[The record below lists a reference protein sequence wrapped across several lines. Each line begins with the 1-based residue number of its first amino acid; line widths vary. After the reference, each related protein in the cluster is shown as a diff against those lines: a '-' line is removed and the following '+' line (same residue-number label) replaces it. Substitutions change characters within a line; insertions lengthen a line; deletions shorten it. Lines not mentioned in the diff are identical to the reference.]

1 MSRLLVVDDDEHL
14 RTVLA
19 ALLEAAGHSVATA
32 SDGAEALK
40 RVEGEKFDL
49 MVLDV
54 WMPRMTGLEVL
65 ARIKALPAPPKV
77 IMLTAD
83 DTPDTL
89 LGALR
94 EQAYT
99 YLSKPFDP
107 DALLGR
113 VDDALGARPEA
124 LPIEVLSARPSWVEL
139 LVPCQLEV
147 ADRIQGYLKRLEADL
162 PEDVR
167 ESVGLAFRELLLNA
181 IEWGGRL
188 DPNRKVRIAYLR
200 TPRLLLYRIA
210 DPGAG
215 FRFEGLDHSALSN
228 PAEKPL
234 QHIETRQQ
242 KGLRAGGFGIL
253 MTKAMVDELLYN
265 EAQNEVVF
273 VKYLESKEPAR

>member
-1 MSRLLVVDDDEHL
+1 VSRLLVVDDDQNL
-14 RTVLA
+14 REVLA
-19 ALLEAAGHSVATA
+19 TLLEAAGHSVATA
-32 SDGAEALK
+32 ADGAEALE
-40 RVEGEKFDL
+40 RLEREKFDL

-54 WMPRMTGLEVL
+54 WMPRLTGLEVL
-65 ARIKALPAPPKV
+65 SRLKALPAPPKV

-113 VDDALGARPEA
+113 VDDALGAPPETLA
-124 LPIEVLSARPSWVEL
+124 IEVLSARPSWLEL

-147 ADRIQGYLKRLEADL
+147 ADRIQGFLKRLDADL

-181 IEWGGRL
+181 IEWGGKL

-215 FRFEGLDHSALSN
+215 FRFEDLDHSALSN
-228 PAEKPL
+228 PTGQPL
-234 QHIETRQQ
+234 QHIETRQR

-253 MTKAMVDELLYN
+253 MSKAMVDELLYN

-273 VKYLESKEPAR
+273 IKYLETPR

>member
-1 MSRLLVVDDDEHL
+1 VSRLLVVDDDEHL

-19 ALLEAAGHSVATA
+19 TLLEAAGHSVATA
-32 SDGAEALK
+32 DDGAAALE
-40 RVEGEKFDL
+40 RLGREKFDL

-107 DALLGR
+107 DTLLGR
-113 VDDALGARPEA
+113 VDEALGARPET

-147 ADRIQGYLKRLEADL
+147 ADRIQGFLKRLEADL

-167 ESVGLAFRELLLNA
+167 ESVGMAFRELLLNA
-181 IEWGGRL
+181 IEWGGKL

-253 MTKAMVDELLYN
+253 MSKAMVDELLYN

-273 VKYLESKEPAR
+273 VKYLDTKKPAT

>member
-14 RTVLA
+14 REVLA
-19 ALLEAAGHSVATA
+19 TLLESAGHDVATA
-32 SDGAEALK
+32 ADGAEALE
-40 RVEGEKFDL
+40 RLGRDRFDL

-54 WMPRMTGLEVL
+54 WMPRMSGLEVL
-65 ARIKALPAPPKV
+65 AQLKSLPAPPKV

-99 YLSKPFDP
+99 YLCKPFDP
-107 DALLGR
+107 DTLLGR
-113 VDDALGARPEA
+113 VDEALGARPES

-139 LVPCQLEV
+139 VVPCQLEV
-147 ADRIQGYLKRLEADL
+147 ADRIQAFLRRLEADL

-181 IEWGGRL
+181 IEWGGKF
-188 DPNRKVRIAYLR
+188 DANRKVRIAYLR
-200 TPRLLLYRIA
+200 TARLLLYRIA

-215 FRFEGLDHSALSN
+215 FRFEGLEHSALSN
-228 PAEKPL
+228 PAGQPL
-234 QHIETRQQ
+234 QHVQMRQQ

-253 MTKAMVDELLYN
+253 MTKAMVDELIYN
-265 EAQNEVVF
+265 EKQNEVVF
-273 VKYLESKEPAR
+273 IKYLESKEP

>member
-1 MSRLLVVDDDEHL
+1 MSRVLVVDDDANL
-14 RTVLA
+14 REVLA
-19 ALLEAAGHSVATA
+19 SLLEAAGHEVATA
-32 SDGAEALK
+32 ADGAEALE
-40 RVEGEKFDL
+40 RLRREKFDL

-54 WMPRMTGLEVL
+54 WMPRMTGTEVL
-65 ARIKALPAPPKV
+65 AKLKDMDAPPKV

-89 LGALR
+89 LSALR
-94 EQAYT
+94 ERAYT

-113 VDDALGARPEA
+113 VDDALAARPEA
-124 LPIEVLSARPSWVEL
+124 LDIEVLSARPSWVEL
-139 LVPCQLEV
+139 LVPCHLEV
-147 ADRIQGYLKRLEADL
+147 ADRIQGYLKRLDADL
-162 PEDVR
+162 AEDVR

-181 IEWGGRL
+181 IEWGGKL
-188 DPNRKVRIAYLR
+188 DPNRRVRIAYLR

-215 FRFEGLDHSALSN
+215 FRFEDLDHSALSN
-228 PAEKPL
+228 PAGNPL
-234 QHIETRQQ
+234 QHMETRRQ

-253 MTKAMVDELLYN
+253 MSKAMVDELLYN

-273 VKYLESKEPAR
+273 VKYLDKNES

>member
-1 MSRLLVVDDDEHL
+1 MSRLLVVDDDENL
-14 RTVLA
+14 RQVLA
-19 ALLEAAGHSVATA
+19 TLLEAAGHSVAAA

-40 RVEGEKFDL
+40 RLEGEKFDL

-107 DALLGR
+107 DTLLGR

-147 ADRIQGYLKRLEADL
+147 ADRIQGFLKKLEADL

-167 ESVGLAFRELLLNA
+167 ESVGMAFRELLLNA
-181 IEWGGRL
+181 IEWGGKL
-188 DPNRKVRIAYLR
+188 DPRRKVRIAYLR

-215 FRFEGLDHSALSN
+215 FRFDGLDHSALSN
-228 PAEKPL
+228 PAGEPL

-273 VKYLESKEPAR
+273 VKYLETKEPAT

>member
-1 MSRLLVVDDDEHL
+1 MSRVLVVDDDANL
-14 RTVLA
+14 REVLA
-19 ALLEAAGHSVATA
+19 SLLEAAGHEVATA
-32 SDGAEALK
+32 ADGAEALE
-40 RVEGEKFDL
+40 RLRREKFDL

-54 WMPRMTGLEVL
+54 WMPRMTGTEVL
-65 ARIKALPAPPKV
+65 AKLKDMDAPPKV

-89 LGALR
+89 LSALR
-94 EQAYT
+94 ERAYT

-113 VDDALGARPEA
+113 VDDALAARPEA
-124 LPIEVLSARPSWVEL
+124 LDIEVLSARPSWVEL
-139 LVPCQLEV
+139 LVPCHLEV
-147 ADRIQGYLKRLEADL
+147 ADRIQGYLKRLDADL
-162 PEDVR
+162 AEDVR

-181 IEWGGRL
+181 IEWGGKL
-188 DPNRKVRIAYLR
+188 DPNRRVRIAYLR

-215 FRFEGLDHSALSN
+215 FRFEDLDHSALSN
-228 PAEKPL
+228 PAGNPL
-234 QHIETRQQ
+234 QHMETRRQ

-253 MTKAMVDELLYN
+253 MSKAMVDELLYN

-273 VKYLESKEPAR
+273 VKYLDKKES

>member
-19 ALLEAAGHSVATA
+19 TLLEAAGHSVATA
-32 SDGAEALK
+32 DDGAAALE
-40 RVEGEKFDL
+40 RLGREKFDL

-107 DALLGR
+107 DTLLGR
-113 VDDALGARPEA
+113 VDEALGARPET

-147 ADRIQGYLKRLEADL
+147 ADRIQGFLKRLEADL

-167 ESVGLAFRELLLNA
+167 ESVGMAFRELLLNA
-181 IEWGGRL
+181 IEWGGKL

-253 MTKAMVDELLYN
+253 MSKAMVDELLYN

-273 VKYLESKEPAR
+273 VKYLDTKKPAT

>member
-1 MSRLLVVDDDEHL
+1 VSRLLVVDDDEHL

-19 ALLEAAGHSVATA
+19 TLLEAAGHKVVTA
-32 SDGAEALK
+32 ADGAEALE
-40 RVEGEKFDL
+40 RLARETFDL

-65 ARIKALPAPPKV
+65 ARLKGSAAPPKV

-89 LGALR
+89 LTALR

-124 LPIEVLSARPSWVEL
+124 LAIEVLSARPSWVEL

-147 ADRIQGYLKRLEADL
+147 ADRLQGFLKKLEADL

-228 PAEKPL
+228 PAGQPL
-234 QHIETRQQ
+234 QHVETRQR

-253 MTKAMVDELLYN
+253 MSKAMVDELLYN

-273 VKYLESKEPAR
+273 VKYLEQKETP

>member
-1 MSRLLVVDDDEHL
+1 VSRLLVVDDDANL
-14 RTVLA
+14 RQVLA
-19 ALLEAAGHSVATA
+19 SLLEAAGHSVATA
-32 SDGAEALK
+32 ADGAEALEQLG
-40 RVEGEKFDL
+40 REPFDL

-54 WMPRMTGLEVL
+54 WMPRMTGTEVL
-65 ARIKALPAPPKV
+65 AKLKEMPAPPKV

-89 LGALR
+89 LSALR
-94 EQAYT
+94 ERAYT

-113 VDDALGARPEA
+113 VDDALAARPEA
-124 LPIEVLSARPSWVEL
+124 LDIEVLSARPSWVEL
-139 LVPCQLEV
+139 LVPCHLEV
-147 ADRIQGYLKRLEADL
+147 ADRIQGYLKRLDTDL
-162 PEDVR
+162 AEDVR

-215 FRFEGLDHSALSN
+215 FRFEDLDHAALSN
-228 PAEKPL
+228 PADQPL
-234 QHIETRQQ
+234 QHMETRRQ

-253 MTKAMVDELLYN
+253 MSKAMVDELLYN

-273 VKYLESKEPAR
+273 VKYLDKKDT

>member
-1 MSRLLVVDDDEHL
+1 
-14 RTVLA
+14 
-19 ALLEAAGHSVATA
+19 
-32 SDGAEALK
+32 
-40 RVEGEKFDL
+40 
-49 MVLDV
+49 
-54 WMPRMTGLEVL
+54 
-65 ARIKALPAPPKV
+65 
-77 IMLTAD
+77 
-83 DTPDTL
+83 
-89 LGALR
+89 
-94 EQAYT
+94 AYT

-107 DALLGR
+107 DTLLGR
-113 VDDALGARPEA
+113 VDDALGARAEA

-147 ADRIQGYLKRLEADL
+147 ADRIQGFLKKLEADL
-162 PEDVR
+162 PEEVR

-181 IEWGGRL
+181 IEWGGKL

-273 VKYLESKEPAR
+273 VKYLESKEPAK

>member
-19 ALLEAAGHSVATA
+19 ALLEAAGHSVETA
-32 SDGAEALK
+32 RDGSEALT
-40 RVEGEKFDL
+40 RLEGEKFDL

-107 DALLGR
+107 DTLLGR

-147 ADRIQGYLKRLEADL
+147 ADRIQGFLRHLESGL
-162 PEDVR
+162 PEEVR

-181 IEWGGRL
+181 IEWGGKL

-215 FRFEGLDHSALSN
+215 FRFENLDHSALSN
-228 PAEKPL
+228 PVEKPL

-253 MTKAMVDELLYN
+253 MSKAMVDELLYN

-273 VKYLESKEPAR
+273 VKYLETKEPSR

>member
-1 MSRLLVVDDDEHL
+1 VSRLLVVDDDEHL

-32 SDGAEALK
+32 DDGAAALE
-40 RVEGEKFDL
+40 RLGREKFDL

-107 DALLGR
+107 DTLLGR
-113 VDDALGARPEA
+113 VDEALGARPEA

-147 ADRIQGYLKRLEADL
+147 ADRIQGFLKRLEADL

-167 ESVGLAFRELLLNA
+167 ESVGMAFRELLLNA
-181 IEWGGRL
+181 IEWGGKL

-253 MTKAMVDELLYN
+253 MSKAMVDELLYN

-273 VKYLESKEPAR
+273 VKYLDTKKPAT

>member
-1 MSRLLVVDDDEHL
+1 VSRLLVVDDDEHL

-32 SDGAEALK
+32 DDGAAALE
-40 RVEGEKFDL
+40 RLGREKFDL

-107 DALLGR
+107 DTLLGR
-113 VDDALGARPEA
+113 VDEALGARPEA

-147 ADRIQGYLKRLEADL
+147 ADRIQGFLKRLEADL

-181 IEWGGRL
+181 IEWGGKL

-253 MTKAMVDELLYN
+253 MSKAMVDELLYN

-273 VKYLESKEPAR
+273 VKYLDTKKPAT